1 MAKIHIMSGMLQ
13 GKTFE
18 LIEDSNISVGRSL
31 DNQIVLEDTTV
42 SHHHATFE
50 THNGVFMVRDMNST
64 NGTRVNG
71 MRITESKLG
80 NGDQVRFGSVE
91 ARFESDLRKSSQ
103 PMPPKYLGVNP
114 EDIAKGGV
122 PPPDFVPLSMTRR
135 KVASGRDKLDYAIFG
150 LGAVAAL
157 TLAYFAMRLLTTG

>member
-13 GKTFE
+13 GKTYE
-18 LIEDSNISVGRSL
+18 LIEDNTIAVGRSL
-31 DNQIVLEDTTV
+31 DNQVVLEDTTV
-42 SHHHATFE
+42 SHHHAVFD
-50 THNGVFMVRDMNST
+50 THNGVFLVRDMNST

-71 MRITESKLG
+71 MRITETKLS

-91 ARFESDLRKSSQ
+91 VRFESDLRKSSQ

-114 EDIAKGGV
+114 DDIAKGGV

-135 KVASGRDKLDYAIFG
+135 KTTSGRDKLDYAIFG
-150 LGAVAAL
+150 LAAVAAL
-157 TLAYFAMRLLTTG
+157 TLAYLAVCLLSV